1 MPKRIM
7 NEKQRH
13 RLEQINSILE
23 EKAYIPI
30 KELSEILQVS
40 EMTIRR
46 DFSQFKPVENISLVN
61 GVILRNPS
69 GEEDAYELSVAGSRK
84 WLEKEAIGK
93 LAVSIIRPGEVIALD
108 VGTTTEQI
116 ARFLTPEMDV
126 TVICFSYNILSRLR
140 HNQFSNII
148 FGGGVFR
155 EESQTFE
162 SEEAVRLIRKYRIN
176 KAFISAA
183 GVSKDLGITCMN
195 AYEVPQKRAVIE
207 SSAERILVFDSSKYN
222 QVKPAYFADL
232 DQFQTI
238 ITDNQISEEAENCY
252 REKKIKI
259 LKT

>member
-1 MPKRIM
+1 M
-7 NEKQRH
+7 NDKQKQRLVH
-13 RLEQINSILE
+13 IHSILE

-30 KELSEILQVS
+30 RELSEALQVS

-46 DFSQFKPVENISLVN
+46 DFNQYEPAENLSLVN
-61 GVILRNPS
+61 GVIIKNPS
-69 GEEDAYELSVAGSRK
+69 SEEDAYELSVAGSRRGM
-84 WLEKEAIGK
+84 EKEAIGR
-93 LAVSIIRPGEVIALD
+93 LAASIIRPKEVIALD

-116 ARFLTPEMDV
+116 ARFLAAELDI
-126 TVICFSYNILSRLR
+126 TVLCYSFNILTRLR
-140 HNQFSNII
+140 HNQISKII

-155 EESQTFE
+155 EYSQTFE

-183 GVSKDLGITCMN
+183 GVSEDLGITCMN
-195 AYEVPQKRAVIE
+195 SYEVPLKRAVIE
-207 SSAERILVFDSSKYN
+207 SSVEKILVFDSSKHN

-238 ITDNQISEEAENCY
+238 ITDQQISKEAERIY
-252 REKKIKI
+252 REKKIRV